1 MTIFCT
7 LNIHKHT
14 PLWCE
19 MEGLTQLLTHTHIP
33 NPFRTALILFAKN
46 RETIF
51 WENHRQLHKIITS
64 GKLT

>member
-33 NPFRTALILFAKN
+33 NPFRTAGILFAKN

-51 WENHRQLHKIITS
+51 LENHRQLQKNIENDRT
-64 GKLT
+64 T